1 MTQHPPLPPL
11 FPPDWPR
18 LTPSPPSRCRVTAR
32 GRPADARQRVSQ
44 YDRDSTATA
53 QSQQTEQLFSR
64 PHIGVAVG
72 GPVRSNTPGPVARFS
87 GYEPVF
93 VFSAWSGGRRGEAS
107 YSLSIVCRAR
117 DFHVVSVGSLFFFF
131 LRQCRMTCA
140 KQNES
145 VFGGRDEVSVVWKF
159 IGIFLIREQ
168 LSRLVL
174 IEQGSTMMVTCLIAW
189 IF

>member
-1 MTQHPPLPPL
+1 
-11 FPPDWPR
+11 
-18 LTPSPPSRCRVTAR
+18 
-32 GRPADARQRVSQ
+32 
-44 YDRDSTATA
+44 
-53 QSQQTEQLFSR
+53 
-64 PHIGVAVG
+64 
-72 GPVRSNTPGPVARFS
+72 
-87 GYEPVF
+87 
-93 VFSAWSGGRRGEAS
+93 
-107 YSLSIVCRAR
+107 
-117 DFHVVSVGSLFFFF
+117 
-131 LRQCRMTCA
+131 MTCA